1 MSKAK
6 VPVFLAWSGGKD
18 SALALFELTHSK
30 DYQVVGLLSCVSS
43 LDHSVALRGID
54 HNLLLS
60 QASAVNL
67 PIRFADVSPDAN
79 CQTHVQNLGKLAV
92 LTAQEHTLDDTPVV
106 AFGDVYL
113 DDIRDC
119 REECLDSVGVKAIF
133 PLWHRDTKELS
144 HTFLHQK
151 FKALVTCIDGIS
163 LPQDFLGR
171 VYDQSFV
178 NDLPLTVDPCGENG
192 EFHTVVTESPN
203 FSQPISFRPGKQ
215 YSKTPFYYQEILTKA
230 PPSYGKTKP
239 LTKRSF

>member
-18 SALALFELTHSK
+18 CALALFELTRSK
-30 DYQVVGLLSCVSS
+30 DYQVVGLLSCIST
-43 LDHSVALRGID
+43 LDHTVALRGID
-54 HNLLLS
+54 HNLLHS
-60 QASAVNL
+60 QASAANL
-67 PIRFADVSPDAN
+67 PIRFADVCPDAN
-79 CQTHVQNLGKLAV
+79 CQTHVQNLGKLTV
-92 LTAQEHTLDDTPVV
+92 LAGQELSLDEAPVL

-119 REECLDSVGVKAIF
+119 REESLDSVGVKAIF

-151 FKALVTCIDGIS
+151 FKALVTCIDGIT

-171 VYDQSFV
+171 VYDQSFL

-192 EFHTVVTESPN
+192 EFHTVVTQSPN
-203 FSQPISFRPGKQ
+203 FSKPIAFRPGKQ
-215 YSKTPFYYQEILTKA
+215 YSKSTFLYQEILTK
-230 PPSYGKTKP
+230 PSPSYGKTKT
-239 LTKRSF
+239 LKNRSF